1 MIDVTGWG
9 GKTKTYDITI
19 DLDRLLAHGLTLK
32 QVLDGL
38 SNANINVGA
47 NTVNIGSQSAIVRS
61 VGQIRSMDDIRNTML
76 SVHDGTPVL
85 VSDVAQV
92 TVGHQPRLG
101 IAGQNDDDDIV
112 QGIVL
117 MRRGA
122 ETLPTLTG
130 VLAEVEK
137 INNSGI
143 LPPGVRIERI
153 YDRSALVDITT
164 HTVLHNM
171 VMGVTLIF
179 LIQWLFLGNLRSA
192 LIVSA
197 TIPFALLFAVVVLV
211 LSGESANLLS
221 MGAIDFGIIVDATV
235 IMVENI
241 FRHLSEVGEVGA
253 ARPTRPTPEGLSGKL
268 ATIYHASTEVTQA
281 IFFSATIIIAGFLPL
296 FTLSGVEGHIFGP
309 MARTYA
315 YALSGGLLATFTVSP
330 ALAALLLPEK
340 VSETETWAVR
350 GLRSFYEKIRDF
362 VLARRRLTLAAGL
375 AAGALAILA
384 GSTIGLEFLP
394 KLEEGNMW
402 IRAVMPAS
410 ISLEAGN
417 DYANRMRKLIKGF
430 PEAETVISQHGRPD
444 DGTDSTGFFN
454 AEFFV
459 PLRPFD
465 QWRKGMDK
473 EKLIADINDAL
484 QKAFPGVEFTFSQYI
499 QDNVQ
504 EAASGV
510 KGENSVKVYGPDLET
525 LAKVANE
532 IKNAIAT
539 VPGITDLAVSASLGQ
554 PTIRIDIDRARA
566 ARYGLAP
573 GDINATVQ
581 AAIGG
586 QAAGDV
592 YENGSDRHFPMIVRL
607 APRYREN
614 IEAIRRIPIG
624 VQGASGVTQVP
635 LSEVA
640 TVELVSGAYYI
651 YREQQERYVPVK
663 FSVRGRDLGS
673 AILEAQQRVAEQ
685 VKIPGGYRVEWV
697 GEFGNL
703 KNALQRLAVAVPIAI
718 ALILLLLFTSFGSLR
733 DTLLAGSAIPM
744 ALIGGILSL
753 FLFDMPFSI
762 SAAIGF
768 VALFGIAAMNGI
780 MVLSCYNRLIDA
792 GRAREAA
799 LAETCTVQM
808 RPVLMT
814 CAAACV
820 GLLPAAFS
828 TAIGSQVQRPL
839 AVVVVGG
846 TLLAPVLFLTVLPA
860 AIGLFSRRPV
870 RQAAERH
877 RRGGAL
883 MRSAPLAAL
892 LGLGASALGGC
903 MMGPDFRS
911 PDPPRTDRYLAEDQP
926 AELVAASIPGGEAQR
941 IVQGLDIPGQWWTV
955 FHSRPLNDLIERSLA
970 ANPDIH
976 AAVGG
981 AAGRPVHAARPARH
995 AVSHRAGGP
1004 WRGAEPD
1011 VERPVGADRQRRNSI
1026 YGLFTVGL
1034 TISYTLDLFG
1044 ANRRATE
1051 SLEAL
1056 AEAQCFQLEAA
1067 YLSLA
1072 SNVVAAAILEASLRA
1087 QIEATQR
1094 IIAAQRETL
1103 GILRRQEGLG
1113 AISGADVAHA
1123 GGSACPGRGH
1133 AAAAAEGAGAAAQP
1147 AGHADRPPAERSRWP
1162 SASSSATSSCRRTC
1176 RSACRPGWSSS
1187 GPTFAPPRPTCTRPA
1202 PRWASRSP
1210 TSSRRSP

>member
-1 MIDVTGWG
+1 MHAILAAALKQRILVIILGGTLMIGGLFAYQTLNIEAYPDPVPPLVDIITQNPGQSSEEIERYITVPIEIQMAGLPYVQAVRTISLFGLSDVKVQFTYDVTYERASQLVINRLTQLGPLPNGVQPVLSPTSPIGEIFRYRVVGPTGYSVNDLKTIQDWVLQRRFKSVPGVIDVTGWG

-19 DLDRLLAHGLTLK
+19 DLDRLLAYGLTLK

-38 SNANINVGA
+38 NNANINVGA

-61 VGQIRSMDDIRNTML
+61 VGQIKSLQDIRSTLL
-76 SVHDGTPVL
+76 SPRDGTPVL
-85 VSDVAQV
+85 VSDVATV
-92 TVGHQPRLG
+92 TVGNQPRLG

-122 ETLPTLTG
+122 ETLPTLNG

-137 INNSGI
+137 INSSGV

-153 YDRSALVDITT
+153 YDRSALVEVTT

-197 TIPFALLFAVVVLV
+197 TIPFALLFAVVILV

-241 FRHLSEVGEVGA
+241 YRHLAERSAGHTQQSA
-253 ARPTRPTPEGLSGKL
+253 LAMPHGLSGKL
-268 ATIYHASTEVTQA
+268 ATIYEASGEVTKA

-309 MARTYA
+309 MAKTYA
-315 YALSGGLLATFTVSP
+315 YALSGGLLATFTISP
-330 ALAALLLPEK
+330 ALSALLLPEK
-340 VSETETWAVR
+340 VSETETVIVR
-350 GLRSFYEKIRDF
+350 ALRSFYERIRDF
-362 VLARRRLTLAAGL
+362 VLGRRRATLAAG
-375 AAGALAILA
+375 AGIAALAVLA
-384 GSTIGLEFLP
+384 GSSIGLEFLP

-430 PEAETVISQHGRPD
+430 PEAETVISQQGRPD

-459 PLRPFD
+459 PLKPFD
-465 QWRKGMDK
+465 QWRKGVDK
-473 EKLIADINDAL
+473 EGLIAEINDAL
-484 QKAFPGVEFTFSQYI
+484 QKGFPGVEFTFSQYI

-510 KGENSVKVYGPDLET
+510 KGENSVKVSGNDLET
-525 LAKVANE
+525 LAKVAGD

-539 VPGITDLAVSASLGQ
+539 VPGVTDLAVSASLGQ
-554 PTIRIDIDRARA
+554 PTIKIDIDRNRA
-566 ARYGLAP
+566 ARYGLAS

-592 YENGSDRHFPMIVRL
+592 YENGSDRHFPMVVRL
-607 APRYREN
+607 APRYRESL
-614 IEAIRRIPIG
+614 EAISRIPIG
-624 VQGASGVTQVP
+624 VQGANGVTQVP
-635 LSEVA
+635 LTEVA
-640 TVELVSGAYYI
+640 TVQLVSGAYYI
-651 YREQQERYVPVK
+651 YREKQERYVPVK

-673 AILEAQQRVAEQ
+673 AVLEAQQRVAEQ
-685 VKIPGGYRVEWV
+685 VKIPSGYRVEWV
-697 GEFGNL
+697 GEFSNL
-703 KNALQRLAVAVPIAI
+703 KNALQRLALAVPIAI
-718 ALILLLLFTSFGSLR
+718 ALIGLLLYTSFGSLR

-744 ALIGGILSL
+744 ALVGGIFALWL
-753 FLFDMPFSI
+753 ADMSFSI

-780 MVLSCYNRLIDA
+780 MVLSCYNRLIDV
-792 GRAREAA
+792 GRPREVA
-799 LAETCTVQM
+799 LRETCAVQM

-839 AVVVVGG
+839 AIVVVGG
-846 TLLAPVLFLTVLPA
+846 TLLAPCLFLTVLPA
-860 AIGLFSRRPV
+860 AIGVFSRRSIATPV
-870 RQAAERH
+870 PQAA
-877 RRGGAL
+877 
-883 MRSAPLAAL
+883 
-892 LGLGASALGGC
+892 
-903 MMGPDFRS
+903 
-911 PDPPRTDRYLAEDQP
+911 
-926 AELVAASIPGGEAQR
+926 V
-941 IVQGLDIPGQWWTV
+941 
-955 FHSRPLNDLIERSLA
+955 
-970 ANPDIH
+970 
-976 AAVGG
+976 
-981 AAGRPVHAARPARH
+981 
-995 AVSHRAGGP
+995 
-1004 WRGAEPD
+1004 
-1011 VERPVGADRQRRNSI
+1011 
-1026 YGLFTVGL
+1026 
-1034 TISYTLDLFG
+1034 
-1044 ANRRATE
+1044 
-1051 SLEAL
+1051 
-1056 AEAQCFQLEAA
+1056 AEA
-1067 YLSLA
+1067 
-1072 SNVVAAAILEASLRA
+1072 
-1087 QIEATQR
+1087 
-1094 IIAAQRETL
+1094 
-1103 GILRRQEGLG
+1103 
-1113 AISGADVAHA
+1113 D
-1123 GGSACPGRGH
+1123 
-1133 AAAAAEGAGAAAQP
+1133 
-1147 AGHADRPPAERSRWP
+1147 
-1162 SASSSATSSCRRTC
+1162 
-1176 RSACRPGWSSS
+1176 
-1187 GPTFAPPRPTCTRPA
+1187 
-1202 PRWASRSP
+1202 
-1210 TSSRRSP
+1210 

>member
-1 MIDVTGWG
+1 MQSLIAAALRQRILVVILSGVLAVAGLFAYARLNIEAYPDPVPPLVDIITQNPGQSSEEIERYITIPIEIQMAGLPYVQAIRTVSLFGLSDVKVQFTYDVTYQQASQMVINRLSQLPPLPNGAQPVLSPTSPIGEVFRYRVVGPPGYSSADLKTVQDWILQRRFKAIPGVIDVTGWG
-9 GKTKTYDITI
+9 GKTKTYDITV
-19 DLDRLLAHGLTLK
+19 DLDRLLAYGLTLK

-38 SNANINVGA
+38 NNANINVGA

-76 SVHDGTPVL
+76 TVRDGAPVL
-85 VSDVAQV
+85 VADVA
-92 TVGHQPRLG
+92 TVMVGNQPRLG
-101 IAGQNDDDDIV
+101 IAGQNDDNDIV

-122 ETLPTLTG
+122 ETMPTLTG
-130 VLAEVEK
+130 VLAEVDK
-137 INNSGI
+137 INDSNI

-153 YDRSALVDITT
+153 YDRSALVEVTT

-171 VMGVTLIF
+171 VLGVVLIF
-179 LIQWLFLGNLRSA
+179 LIQWLFLGDLRSA

-197 TIPFALLFAVVVLV
+197 TIPFALLFAVVILV

-241 FRHLSEVGEVGA
+241 FRHLAQASHGPAVNY
-253 ARPTRPTPEGLSGKL
+253 RRPTPEGLTGKL
-268 ATIYHASTEVTQA
+268 ATIFHASNEVTKA

-315 YALSGGLLATFTVSP
+315 YALLGGLIATFTVSP
-330 ALAALLLPEK
+330 ALAALLLPDK
-340 VSETETWAVR
+340 VAHAETRAMQLLSR
-350 GLRSFYEKIRDF
+350 GYTRLRDV
-362 VLARRRLTLAAGL
+362 VLASRRVTLAAGL
-375 AAGALAILA
+375 GAGALAVMA

-417 DYANRMRKLIKGF
+417 DYANRMRKLIKSF

-459 PLRPFD
+459 PLKPLDR
-465 QWRKGMDK
+465 WRKGVDK
-473 EKLIADINDAL
+473 DALIAEINDAL

-510 KGENSVKVYGPDLET
+510 KGENSVKVSGNDLET
-525 LAKVANE
+525 LAKLGTE
-532 IKNAIAT
+532 IKNVLAT

-554 PTIRIDIDRARA
+554 PTIRIDIDRTRA

-592 YENGSDRHFPMIVRL
+592 YEGGSDRHFPMVVRL
-607 APRYREN
+607 APKYREN
-614 IEAIRRIPIG
+614 LEAIKRIQIG
-624 VQGASGVTQVP
+624 AQSGNGVTQVP

-640 TVELVSGAYYI
+640 TVDLVSGAYYI

-673 AILEAQQRVAEQ
+673 AILEAQQKVAEQ
-685 VKIPGGYRVEWV
+685 VKIPGGYRIEWV

-718 ALILLLLFTSFGSLR
+718 GLIGLLLYMSFGSFR
-733 DTLLAGSAIPM
+733 DTLLAASAIPM
-744 ALIGGILSL
+744 ALIGGILGL
-753 FLFDMPFSI
+753 FVVGMPFSI

-780 MVLSCYNRLIDA
+780 MVLSCFNRLIDA
-792 GRAREAA
+792 GREREAA
-799 LAETCTVQM
+799 LRETCSVQL

-814 CAAACV
+814 CAAAAV

-839 AVVVVGG
+839 ATVVVGG
-846 TLLAPVLFLTVLPA
+846 TLLAPLLFLTVLPA
-860 AIGLFSRRPV
+860 AIGLFSRRHVPTPSEAP
-870 RQAAERH
+870 QASAAE
-877 RRGGAL
+877 
-883 MRSAPLAAL
+883 
-892 LGLGASALGGC
+892 AS
-903 MMGPDFRS
+903 
-911 PDPPRTDRYLAEDQP
+911 
-926 AELVAASIPGGEAQR
+926 
-941 IVQGLDIPGQWWTV
+941 
-955 FHSRPLNDLIERSLA
+955 
-970 ANPDIH
+970 
-976 AAVGG
+976 
-981 AAGRPVHAARPARH
+981 
-995 AVSHRAGGP
+995 
-1004 WRGAEPD
+1004 
-1011 VERPVGADRQRRNSI
+1011 
-1026 YGLFTVGL
+1026 
-1034 TISYTLDLFG
+1034 
-1044 ANRRATE
+1044 
-1051 SLEAL
+1051 
-1056 AEAQCFQLEAA
+1056 
-1067 YLSLA
+1067 
-1072 SNVVAAAILEASLRA
+1072 
-1087 QIEATQR
+1087 
-1094 IIAAQRETL
+1094 
-1103 GILRRQEGLG
+1103 
-1113 AISGADVAHA
+1113 
-1123 GGSACPGRGH
+1123 
-1133 AAAAAEGAGAAAQP
+1133 
-1147 AGHADRPPAERSRWP
+1147 
-1162 SASSSATSSCRRTC
+1162 
-1176 RSACRPGWSSS
+1176 
-1187 GPTFAPPRPTCTRPA
+1187 
-1202 PRWASRSP
+1202 
-1210 TSSRRSP
+1210 

>member
-1 MIDVTGWG
+1 MQSIVAAALKQRILVVILSVVLSVAGLFAYSRLNIEAYPDPVPPLVDIITQNPGQSSEEIERYITIPIEIQMAGLPYIQAIRTVSLFGLSDVKVQFTYDVTYQQASQMVINRLSQLGPLPNGAQPTLSPTSPIGEVFRYRVVGPPGYSAADLKTLQDWVLQRRLKAIPGVVDVTGWG
-9 GKTKTYDITI
+9 GKTKTYDITVN
-19 DLDRLLAHGLTLK
+19 LDRLLAYGLTLK

-38 SNANINVGA
+38 NNANINVGA

-76 SVHDGTPVL
+76 TVRDGAPVL
-85 VSDVAQV
+85 VSDAADV

-122 ETLPTLTG
+122 ETMPTLGG
-130 VLAEVEK
+130 VLAEVDK
-137 INNSGI
+137 INNGGI

-153 YDRSALVDITT
+153 YDRSSLVNITT

-171 VMGVTLIF
+171 VVGVCLIF
-179 LIQWLFLGNLRSA
+179 LIQWLFLGDLRSA

-241 FRHLSEVGEVGA
+241 FRHLSEGGHSTGPQRRA
-253 ARPTRPTPEGLSGKL
+253 PGGLTGKL
-268 ATIYHASTEVTQA
+268 ATIFNASTEVTQA

-315 YALSGGLLATFTVSP
+315 YALAGGLIATFTVSP
-330 ALAALLLPEK
+330 ALAGLLLPDRMAH
-340 VSETETWAVR
+340 VETRAVR
-350 GLRSFYEKIRDF
+350 VLRRAYEKLRNAA
-362 VLARRRLTLAAGL
+362 LASRRATAAAGL
-375 AAGALAILA
+375 GALALA
-384 GSTIGLEFLP
+384 GLAGGSIGLEFLP

-417 DYANRMRKLIKGF
+417 DYANRMRRLIKGF

-459 PLRPFD
+459 PLKPMD
-465 QWRKGMDK
+465 QWRKGLDK
-473 EKLIADINDAL
+473 EALIAEISGAL
-484 QKAFPGVEFTFSQYI
+484 EKGFPGVEFTFSQYI

-510 KGENSVKVYGPDLET
+510 KGENSVKISGNDLET
-525 LAKVANE
+525 LAKLGNE
-532 IKNAIAT
+532 IKAVLAT

-592 YENGSDRHFPMIVRL
+592 YESGSDRHFPMVVRL
-607 APRYREN
+607 ASRYRESLD
-614 IEAIRRIPIG
+614 AISRIQIG
-624 VQGASGVTQVP
+624 VQGANGNITQVP

-640 TVELVSGAYYI
+640 RVELVSGAYYI

-685 VKIPGGYRVEWV
+685 VKIPGGYRIEWV

-718 ALILLLLFTSFGSLR
+718 GLIGLLLYMSFGSFR
-733 DTLLAGSAIPM
+733 DTLLAASAIPL
-744 ALIGGILSL
+744 ALVGGILGL
-753 FLFDMPFSI
+753 WVADMPFSI

-792 GRAREAA
+792 GRDRDMA
-799 LAETCTVQM
+799 LYETCSLQM

-814 CAAACV
+814 CVAAAV

-839 AVVVVGG
+839 AIVVVGG
-846 TLLAPVLFLTVLPA
+846 TLLAPFLFLTVLPA
-860 AIGLFSRRPV
+860 TIGLFSRR
-870 RQAAERH
+870 R
-877 RRGGAL
+877 
-883 MRSAPLAAL
+883 
-892 LGLGASALGGC
+892 
-903 MMGPDFRS
+903 
-911 PDPPRTDRYLAEDQP
+911 
-926 AELVAASIPGGEAQR
+926 
-941 IVQGLDIPGQWWTV
+941 
-955 FHSRPLNDLIERSLA
+955 
-970 ANPDIH
+970 
-976 AAVGG
+976 AAVP
-981 AAGRPVHAARPARH
+981 ASHVHDPV
-995 AVSHRAGGP
+995 
-1004 WRGAEPD
+1004 
-1011 VERPVGADRQRRNSI
+1011 
-1026 YGLFTVGL
+1026 
-1034 TISYTLDLFG
+1034 
-1044 ANRRATE
+1044 
-1051 SLEAL
+1051 
-1056 AEAQCFQLEAA
+1056 AEA
-1067 YLSLA
+1067 
-1072 SNVVAAAILEASLRA
+1072 
-1087 QIEATQR
+1087 T
-1094 IIAAQRETL
+1094 
-1103 GILRRQEGLG
+1103 
-1113 AISGADVAHA
+1113 
-1123 GGSACPGRGH
+1123 
-1133 AAAAAEGAGAAAQP
+1133 
-1147 AGHADRPPAERSRWP
+1147 
-1162 SASSSATSSCRRTC
+1162 
-1176 RSACRPGWSSS
+1176 
-1187 GPTFAPPRPTCTRPA
+1187 
-1202 PRWASRSP
+1202 
-1210 TSSRRSP
+1210 

>member
-1 MIDVTGWG
+1 MQAVIANALRQRVLVIILGAVLMTGGLFAYRTLNIEAYPDPVPPLVDIITQNPGQSSEEIERYITVPIEIQMAGLPYVQAIRTISLFGLSDVKVQFTYDVSYQQASQMVINRLSQMSPLPNGVQPSLSPTSPIGEIVRYRVVGPPGYSVADLKTIQDWILQRRFKAVPGVIDVTGWG

-19 DLDRLLAHGLTLK
+19 DLDRLLAYGLTLK

-38 SNANINVGA
+38 NNANINVGA

-61 VGQIRSMDDIRNTML
+61 VGQIRTMDDIRNTML
-76 SVHDGTPVL
+76 TVRDGAPVL
-85 VSDVAQV
+85 VSDVASV
-92 TVGHQPRLG
+92 TVGNQPRLG
-101 IAGQNDDDDIV
+101 IAGQSEDDDVV

-122 ETLPTLTG
+122 ETMPTLTG
-130 VLAEVEK
+130 VLAEVDK
-137 INNSGI
+137 INKSGV
-143 LPPGVRIERI
+143 LPAGVRIERI

-171 VMGVTLIF
+171 VMGVVLIF
-179 LIQWLFLGNLRSA
+179 LIQWLFLGDLRSA

-197 TIPFALLFAVVVLV
+197 TIPFALLFAVVILV

-241 FRHLSEVGEVGA
+241 YRHLSEVGHAES
-253 ARPTRPTPEGLSGKL
+253 RPLRSTPEGLDGKL
-268 ATIYHASTEVTQA
+268 ATIFHASTEVTQA

-340 VSETETWAVR
+340 VSHAETRAVR
-350 GLRSFYEKIRDF
+350 TLRRGYDRLRDV
-362 VLARRRLTLAAGL
+362 VLAHRRTAVAVGVG
-375 AAGALAILA
+375 AGALAILA

-417 DYANRMRKLIKGF
+417 DYANRMRRLIKSF

-459 PLRPFD
+459 PLKPFD
-465 QWRKGMDK
+465 QWRKGLDK
-473 EKLIADINDAL
+473 DGLIAEINDAL
-484 QKAFPGVEFTFSQYI
+484 TKAFPGVEFTFSQYI

-525 LAKVANE
+525 LGKVADE
-532 IKNAIAT
+532 IKSAIAT

-554 PTIRIDIDRARA
+554 PTIKIDIDRAKA

-573 GDINATVQ
+573 GDVNATVQ

-592 YENGSDRHFPMIVRL
+592 YENGSDRHFPMVVRL

-614 IEAIRRIPIG
+614 IEAIKRIPIG
-624 VQGASGVTQVP
+624 VQGTSGITQVP
-635 LSEVA
+635 LSELA
-640 TVELVSGAYYI
+640 TVDLVSGAYYI

-673 AILEAQQRVAEQ
+673 AILEAQERVAEK

-703 KNALQRLAVAVPIAI
+703 KNALQRLAIAVPIAI
-718 ALILLLLFTSFGSLR
+718 GLILLLLFTSFGSLR

-744 ALIGGILSL
+744 ALVGGVLAL
-753 FLFDMPFSI
+753 FLAGMPFSI

-780 MVLSCYNRLIDA
+780 MVVGCYNRLIDA
-792 GRAREAA
+792 GRMPETA
-799 LAETCTVQM
+799 LVETCTVQM

-839 AVVVVGG
+839 AIVVVGG
-846 TLLAPVLFLTVLPA
+846 TLLAPLLFLTVLPA
-860 AIGLFSRRPV
+860 AIGLFSRRT
-870 RQAAERH
+870 A
-877 RRGGAL
+877 RR
-883 MRSAPLAAL
+883 
-892 LGLGASALGGC
+892 
-903 MMGPDFRS
+903 
-911 PDPPRTDRYLAEDQP
+911 
-926 AELVAASIPGGEAQR
+926 
-941 IVQGLDIPGQWWTV
+941 TV
-955 FHSRPLNDLIERSLA
+955 P
-970 ANPDIH
+970 
-976 AAVGG
+976 
-981 AAGRPVHAARPARH
+981 AAGV
-995 AVSHRAGGP
+995 
-1004 WRGAEPD
+1004 
-1011 VERPVGADRQRRNSI
+1011 
-1026 YGLFTVGL
+1026 
-1034 TISYTLDLFG
+1034 
-1044 ANRRATE
+1044 
-1051 SLEAL
+1051 
-1056 AEAQCFQLEAA
+1056 AEA
-1067 YLSLA
+1067 
-1072 SNVVAAAILEASLRA
+1072 
-1087 QIEATQR
+1087 
-1094 IIAAQRETL
+1094 
-1103 GILRRQEGLG
+1103 
-1113 AISGADVAHA
+1113 H
-1123 GGSACPGRGH
+1123 
-1133 AAAAAEGAGAAAQP
+1133 
-1147 AGHADRPPAERSRWP
+1147 
-1162 SASSSATSSCRRTC
+1162 
-1176 RSACRPGWSSS
+1176 
-1187 GPTFAPPRPTCTRPA
+1187 
-1202 PRWASRSP
+1202 
-1210 TSSRRSP
+1210 

>member
-1 MIDVTGWG
+1 MQSLIAAALRQRILVVILSGVLAVAGLFAYARLNIEAYPDPVPPLVDIITQNPGQSSEEIERYITIPIEIQMAGLPYVQAIRTVSLFGLSDVKVQFTYDVTYQQASQMVINRLSQLGPLPNGAQPILSPTSPIGEVFRYRLVGPPGYSSADLKTVQDWILQRRFKAIPGVTDVTGWG
-9 GKTKTYDITI
+9 GKTKTYDITV
-19 DLDRLLAHGLTLK
+19 DLDRLMAYGLTLK

-38 SNANINVGA
+38 NNANINVGA

-76 SVHDGTPVL
+76 TVRDGAPVL
-85 VSDVAQV
+85 VSDVATV
-92 TVGHQPRLG
+92 TVGNQPRLG
-101 IAGQNDDDDIV
+101 IAGQNDDNDIV

-122 ETLPTLTG
+122 ETMPTLTG
-130 VLAEVEK
+130 VLEEVGK
-137 INNSGI
+137 INNGNI

-153 YDRSALVDITT
+153 YDRSALVEVTT

-171 VMGVTLIF
+171 VMGVVLIF
-179 LIQWLFLGNLRSA
+179 LIQWLFLGDLRSA

-197 TIPFALLFAVVVLV
+197 TIPFALLFAVVILV

-241 FRHLSEVGEVGA
+241 FRHLAQASHGPAVNY
-253 ARPTRPTPEGLSGKL
+253 RRPTPAGLTGKL
-268 ATIYHASTEVTQA
+268 ATIFHASTEVTQA

-315 YALSGGLLATFTVSP
+315 YALLGGLIATFTVSP
-330 ALAALLLPEK
+330 ALAALLLPDK
-340 VSETETWAVR
+340 VAHAETRAMRLLSR
-350 GLRSFYEKIRDF
+350 GYARLRDV
-362 VLARRRLTLAAGL
+362 VLASRRVTLAAGL
-375 AAGALAILA
+375 GAGALAVMA

-417 DYANRMRKLIKGF
+417 DYANRMRKLIKSF

-459 PLRPFD
+459 PLKRLD
-465 QWRKGMDK
+465 RWRKGVDK
-473 EKLIADINDAL
+473 EALIAEISDVL

-510 KGENSVKVYGPDLET
+510 KGENSVKVSGNDLET
-525 LAKVANE
+525 LARLGTE
-532 IKNAIAT
+532 IKKVLAT

-554 PTIRIDIDRARA
+554 PTIRIDIDRTRA

-592 YENGSDRHFPMIVRL
+592 YEGGSDRHFPMVVRL
-607 APRYREN
+607 APKYREN
-614 IEAIRRIPIG
+614 LEAIKRIQIG
-624 VQGASGVTQVP
+624 AQIGNGVTQVP

-640 TVELVSGAYYI
+640 TVDLVSGAYYI

-673 AILEAQQRVAEQ
+673 AILEAQQKVAEQ
-685 VKIPGGYRVEWV
+685 VKIPGGYRIEWV

-718 ALILLLLFTSFGSLR
+718 GLIGLLLYMSFGSFR
-733 DTLLAGSAIPM
+733 DTLLAASAIPM
-744 ALIGGILSL
+744 ALIGGVLGL
-753 FLFDMPFSI
+753 FVVGMPFSI

-780 MVLSCYNRLIDA
+780 MVLSCFNRLIDA
-792 GRAREAA
+792 GREREAA
-799 LAETCTVQM
+799 LRETCSVQL

-814 CAAACV
+814 CAAAAV

-839 AVVVVGG
+839 ATVVVGG
-846 TLLAPVLFLTVLPA
+846 TLLAPLLFLTVLPA
-860 AIGLFSRRPV
+860 AIGLFSRR
-870 RQAAERH
+870 R
-877 RRGGAL
+877 L
-883 MRSAPLAAL
+883 LATDTPPTPR
-892 LGLGASALGGC
+892 AS
-903 MMGPDFRS
+903 
-911 PDPPRTDRYLAEDQP
+911 
-926 AELVAASIPGGEAQR
+926 V
-941 IVQGLDIPGQWWTV
+941 
-955 FHSRPLNDLIERSLA
+955 
-970 ANPDIH
+970 
-976 AAVGG
+976 
-981 AAGRPVHAARPARH
+981 
-995 AVSHRAGGP
+995 
-1004 WRGAEPD
+1004 
-1011 VERPVGADRQRRNSI
+1011 
-1026 YGLFTVGL
+1026 
-1034 TISYTLDLFG
+1034 
-1044 ANRRATE
+1044 
-1051 SLEAL
+1051 
-1056 AEAQCFQLEAA
+1056 AEA
-1067 YLSLA
+1067 S
-1072 SNVVAAAILEASLRA
+1072 
-1087 QIEATQR
+1087 
-1094 IIAAQRETL
+1094 
-1103 GILRRQEGLG
+1103 
-1113 AISGADVAHA
+1113 
-1123 GGSACPGRGH
+1123 
-1133 AAAAAEGAGAAAQP
+1133 
-1147 AGHADRPPAERSRWP
+1147 
-1162 SASSSATSSCRRTC
+1162 
-1176 RSACRPGWSSS
+1176 
-1187 GPTFAPPRPTCTRPA
+1187 
-1202 PRWASRSP
+1202 
-1210 TSSRRSP
+1210 

>member
-1 MIDVTGWG
+1 MTAIVAAALRQRVLVIILAAALMVGGLFAYRQLNIEAYPDPVPPLVDIVTQNPGQSSEEIERYITIPIEIQMAGLPYVQAVRTISLFGLSDVKVQFTYDVTYERAAQLVINRLSQLPPMPNGVQPVISPTSPIGEIFRYRIVGPPGYTVTDLKTIQDWILQRRFKAIPGVIDVTGWG
-9 GKTKTYDITI
+9 GKTKTYDII
-19 DLDRLLAHGLTLK
+19 VDLDKLLAYGLTLK

-38 SNANINVGA
+38 NNANINVGA
-47 NTVNIGSQSAIVRS
+47 NTVNIGAQSAIVRS

-85 VSDVAQV
+85 VSDVATV

-101 IAGQNDDDDIV
+101 IAGQSDDDDIV

-122 ETLPTLTG
+122 ETLPTLKG
-130 VLAEVEK
+130 VLAEVDK

-153 YDRSALVDITT
+153 YDRSRLVDITT

-171 VMGVTLIF
+171 VLGVVLIF
-179 LIQWLFLGNLRSA
+179 LLQWLFLGDLRSA

-197 TIPFALLFAVVVLV
+197 TIPFALLFAIVILV

-241 FRHLSEVGEVGA
+241 FRHLSESGR
-253 ARPTRPTPEGLSGKL
+253 ARPARPTPEGLEGKL
-268 ATIYHASTEVTQA
+268 ATIYHASSEVTHA
-281 IFFSATIIIAGFLPL
+281 IFFAATIIIAGFLPL

-330 ALAALLLPEK
+330 ALAALLLPDR
-340 VSETETWAVR
+340 VSHVETRAVR
-350 GLRSFYEKIRDF
+350 ALRHVYERVRHV
-362 VLARRRLTLAAGL
+362 VLAWRRATLMAGV
-375 AAGALAILA
+375 GVFALAVLA

-417 DYANRMRKLIKGF
+417 DYANRMRKLIKSF

-459 PLRPFD
+459 PLKPMD
-465 QWRKGMDK
+465 QWRHGLDK
-473 EKLIADINDAL
+473 EELIAEINDAL

-525 LAKVANE
+525 LAKIANE

-554 PTIRIDIDRARA
+554 PTIRIDIDRAKA

-581 AAIGG
+581 AAVGG
-586 QAAGDV
+586 QTAGDL
-592 YENGSDRHFPMIVRL
+592 YESGSDRHFPLLVRL

-624 VQGASGVTQVP
+624 VQGANGVTQVP

-640 TVELVSGAYYI
+640 NVHLVSGPYYI

-673 AILEAQQRVAEQ
+673 TVLEAQERVAQQ
-685 VKIPGGYRVEWV
+685 VKIPSGYRVEWV

-718 ALILLLLFTSFGSLR
+718 VLILLLLFTSFGTLR

-744 ALIGGILSL
+744 ALVGGVLAL

-780 MVLSCYNRLIDA
+780 MVLSCYNRIVDA
-792 GRAREAA
+792 GREREEA
-799 LAETCTVQM
+799 LRETCAVQM

-814 CAAACV
+814 CSAACV

-846 TLLAPVLFLTVLPA
+846 TLLAPCLILTVLPA
-860 AIGLFSRRPV
+860 AIGLFSRRRPRAV
-870 RQAAERH
+870 PAAT
-877 RRGGAL
+877 A
-883 MRSAPLAAL
+883 
-892 LGLGASALGGC
+892 
-903 MMGPDFRS
+903 
-911 PDPPRTDRYLAEDQP
+911 
-926 AELVAASIPGGEAQR
+926 VEA
-941 IVQGLDIPGQWWTV
+941 
-955 FHSRPLNDLIERSLA
+955 H
-970 ANPDIH
+970 
-976 AAVGG
+976 
-981 AAGRPVHAARPARH
+981 
-995 AVSHRAGGP
+995 
-1004 WRGAEPD
+1004 
-1011 VERPVGADRQRRNSI
+1011 
-1026 YGLFTVGL
+1026 
-1034 TISYTLDLFG
+1034 
-1044 ANRRATE
+1044 
-1051 SLEAL
+1051 
-1056 AEAQCFQLEAA
+1056 
-1067 YLSLA
+1067 
-1072 SNVVAAAILEASLRA
+1072 
-1087 QIEATQR
+1087 
-1094 IIAAQRETL
+1094 
-1103 GILRRQEGLG
+1103 
-1113 AISGADVAHA
+1113 
-1123 GGSACPGRGH
+1123 
-1133 AAAAAEGAGAAAQP
+1133 
-1147 AGHADRPPAERSRWP
+1147 
-1162 SASSSATSSCRRTC
+1162 
-1176 RSACRPGWSSS
+1176 
-1187 GPTFAPPRPTCTRPA
+1187 
-1202 PRWASRSP
+1202 
-1210 TSSRRSP
+1210 